1 MFMLFLMFSC
11 SRLSAREGKVCHTSL
26 ATMKASV
33 AHLVTRDNP
42 GDTTHLWREVLMLEA
57 VFYDTAHLGFNATV
71 YFTDSSAEV
80 SHDTIQ
86 IAYQLSN
93 QKYRIM
99 IDSTEIIQN
108 DFYHLAVHNEHD
120 LAVLSRPV
128 GFGINL
134 FHIRLIDSIFNR
146 LYVQDLQTVDSAGYR
161 KLSFAFK
168 SGSPY
173 TRYNILYDTTNY
185 RIHQIDY
192 RILKD
197 PATPGATDN
206 YQVRV
211 VCSGYQTGAFND
223 SAFSTASYF
232 IRKEGMYSLQAPY
245 TNYQLINSLNQ

>member
-1 MFMLFLMFSC
+1 MTNFRIRHSFVFILVLVLSTG
-11 SRLSAREGKVCHTSL
+11 RLL
-26 ATMKASV
+26 AMDK
-33 AHLVTRDNP
+33 P

-57 VFYDTAHLGFNATV
+57 VFYDTAHLSFNAIV
-71 YFTDSSAEV
+71 YFTDSSDEV

-93 QKYRIM
+93 QKYRITL
-99 IDSTEIIQN
+99 DSTEIIQN

-120 LAVLSRPV
+120 MLVLSRPV

-146 LYVQDLQTVDSAGYR
+146 LYVQDLQAVDSAGYR
-161 KLSFAFK
+161 KLSFSFK

-185 RIHQIDY
+185 HISQIDY

-197 PATPGATDN
+197 PATPGATGN

-211 VCSGYQTGAFND
+211 VCSGYETGAFND
-223 SAFSTASYF
+223 SAFSTGSYF
-232 IRKEGMYSLQAPY
+232 IRKEGIYSLQAPY
-245 TNYQLINSLNQ
+245 TSYQLINSLNQ